1 MHKYFGEVQKYCK
14 VFGKYEVLSPIL
26 GSKNAVCNIMHLRK
40 ALLFVTECHFEI
52 VIGIFVEKRDSFA
65 KEVKKKNEMQHCLTI
80 CFLVIYLSM
89 IVLNDKA
96 G

>member
-1 MHKYFGEVQKYCK
+1 
-14 VFGKYEVLSPIL
+14 
-26 GSKNAVCNIMHLRK
+26 MHLSK
-40 ALLFVTECHFEI
+40 ALLFVSECHFEI